1 MATGEKILDVIKTVM
16 EDETLSPVEKVLF
29 AILYCRREADHCRL
43 TVREIMRRVGVELG
57 IIRQSLHHLEQAGF
71 LDLKEDCEIIDATSL
86 LSCTILRHSRRSG
99 EAQTP
104 RP

>member
-1 MATGEKILDVIKTVM
+1 MDVIKAVM

-29 AILYCRREADHCRL
+29 AILYCRREADHCHL
-43 TVREIMRRVGVELG
+43 TVREIIRRVGVELG
-57 IIRQSLHHLEQAGF
+57 IIQRSLDHLEQAGF
-71 LDLKEDCEIIDATSL
+71 LQLTRDCEITDATSL
-86 LSCTILRHSRRSG
+86 LSCTILTHPQRSG